1 MSRPRSPR
9 RAPTRRTQPRPPR
22 PPAPRHLLP
31 RHLLPRRPPLR
42 RLRRSPRP
50 SSRVLTVGLTGG
62 IGSGKSEVSRRLR
75 ELGAVVIDADAVAR
89 EVVEPGTPGL
99 AAVVEEFGEG
109 GLRADGALDRE
120 GLGRVVFGD
129 ADKLAKLNAIVHP
142 LVGERIAARMA
153 EVERDH
159 PDGVVVYDVPLLVE
173 NDLAG
178 GYDVVLVVAASPE
191 TQLRR
196 LVQQRGM
203 SEEDARARIA
213 AQAPL
218 ADKLAVAD
226 IVIDNDGPLAAL
238 GPRVQEV
245 WADLSARAGR
255 TMPA

>member
-1 MSRPRSPR
+1 M
-9 RAPTRRTQPRPPR
+9 
-22 PPAPRHLLP
+22 
-31 RHLLPRRPPLR
+31 
-42 RLRRSPRP
+42 
-50 SSRVLTVGLTGG
+50 LTVGLTGG

-99 AAVVEEFGEG
+99 AAVVEAFGEG
-109 GLRADGALDRE
+109 VLLADGTLDRE
-120 GLGRVVFGD
+120 GLGRIVFGD
-129 ADKLAKLNAIVHP
+129 PDKLARLNAIVHP
-142 LVGERIAARMA
+142 LVGERIAGRMA

-173 NDLAG
+173 NHLQD
-178 GYDVVLVVAASPE
+178 GYDVVLVVAASAE

-203 SEEDARARIA
+203 SEDDARARIA

-226 IVIDNDGPLAAL
+226 IVVDNDGPLAAL

>member
-1 MSRPRSPR
+1 MTSR
-9 RAPTRRTQPRPPR
+9 RAPRRHPRRRATRR
-22 PPAPRHLLP
+22 
-31 RHLLPRRPPLR
+31 PRRPATRSR
-42 RLRRSPRP
+42 RLLPRSPRP

-99 AAVVEEFGEG
+99 DAVVEAFGEG
-109 GLRADGALDRE
+109 VLHADGTLDRE
-120 GLGRVVFGD
+120 GLGRIVFAD
-129 ADKLAKLNAIVHP
+129 PDKLARLNAIVHP
-142 LVGERIAARMA
+142 LVGERIAGRMA

-173 NDLAG
+173 NHLQD
-178 GYDVVLVVAASPE
+178 GYDVVLVVAASAE

-196 LVQQRGM
+196 LVQHRGM
-203 SEEDARARIA
+203 SEDDARARIA

-218 ADKLAVAD
+218 PDKLAVAD
-226 IVIDNDGPLAAL
+226 IVVDNDGPLAAL

>member
-1 MSRPRSPR
+1 
-9 RAPTRRTQPRPPR
+9 
-22 PPAPRHLLP
+22 
-31 RHLLPRRPPLR
+31 
-42 RLRRSPRP
+42 
-50 SSRVLTVGLTGG
+50 VLTVGLTGG

-99 AAVVEEFGEG
+99 AAVVAEFGEDV
-109 GLRADGALDRE
+109 LRANGELDRE
-120 GLGRVVFGD
+120 GLGRIVFGD
-129 ADKLAKLNAIVHP
+129 PEKLARLNAIVHP
-142 LVGERIAARMA
+142 LVGERIGARMA

-218 ADKLAVAD
+218 EAKLAVAD
-226 IVIDNDGPLAAL
+226 IVIDNDGPLAYLDA
-238 GPRVQEV
+238 RVREV
-245 WADLSARAGR
+245 WADLRARAGR